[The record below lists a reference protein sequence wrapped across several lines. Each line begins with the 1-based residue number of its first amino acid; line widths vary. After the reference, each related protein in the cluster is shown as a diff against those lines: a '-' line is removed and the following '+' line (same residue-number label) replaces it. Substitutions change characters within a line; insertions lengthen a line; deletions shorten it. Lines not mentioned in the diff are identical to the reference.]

1 MTKGTKMAK
10 TAEDRKLEKEFSDA
24 SQRISTRA
32 GWITYQNARREGDEH
47 YDALDKAFRVDID
60 SFKK

>member
-1 MTKGTKMAK
+1 MAK

-24 SQRISTRA
+24 SQRIRTSA
-32 GWITYQNARREGDEH
+32 GWVTYQNARREGDDH